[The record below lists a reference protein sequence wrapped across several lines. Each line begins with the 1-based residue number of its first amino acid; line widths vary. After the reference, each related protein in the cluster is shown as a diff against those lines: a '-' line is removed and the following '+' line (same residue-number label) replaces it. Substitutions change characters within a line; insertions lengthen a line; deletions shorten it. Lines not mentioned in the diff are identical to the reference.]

1 MDKKQ
6 IIFEDLQNQLVEWNE
21 KCGKLES
28 RLIETGSSLTADYG
42 ETIEIIHP
50 ETKLVEMRM
59 AELRESGEEAR
70 DQLRHGLEKAVK
82 DLKEAYLKASAH
94 SHLELDKSFM

>member
-1 MDKKQ
+1 
-6 IIFEDLQNQLVEWNE
+6 
-21 KCGKLES
+21 
-28 RLIETGSSLTADYG
+28 
-42 ETIEIIHP
+42 
-50 ETKLVEMRM
+50 MRM